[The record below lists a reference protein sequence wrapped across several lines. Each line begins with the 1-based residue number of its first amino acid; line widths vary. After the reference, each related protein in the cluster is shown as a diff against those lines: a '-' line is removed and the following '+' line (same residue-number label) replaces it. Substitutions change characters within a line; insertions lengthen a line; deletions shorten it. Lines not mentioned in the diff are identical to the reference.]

1 MNEIKGFFD
10 EYAKFVDDVTSE
22 IGKKDELFMER
33 AAEIS
38 RWLDGNF
45 SCMDNAVAGLAGEAG
60 EIGDLWKKLKFHNKE
75 LSEENRQKL
84 VDELSDVCWYAM
96 QAAIALDVDMD
107 EVIRHNVEKLR
118 ARHPHGFSP
127 EYMKFKKD

>member
-1 MNEIKGFFD
+1 
-10 EYAKFVDDVTSE
+10 
-22 IGKKDELFMER
+22 
-33 AAEIS
+33 
-38 RWLDGNF
+38 
-45 SCMDNAVAGLAGEAG
+45 
-60 EIGDLWKKLKFHNKE
+60 
-75 LSEENRQKL
+75 
-84 VDELSDVCWYAM
+84 M

>member
-1 MNEIKGFFD
+1 
-10 EYAKFVDDVTSE
+10 
-22 IGKKDELFMER
+22 MER

-45 SCMDNAVAGLAGEAG
+45 SRMDNAVAGLAGEAG